1 MNTSC
6 GWNHAWRRD
15 GRSGRQH
22 QDPKRNEYLVEWDVL
37 PDEIK
42 TIDRDL
48 VEGIP
53 DILAAAGYTA
63 IKIGSS

>member
-1 MNTSC
+1 MEAHLAE
-6 GWNHAWRRD
+6 GWTLGTATPE
-15 GRSGRQH
+15 
-22 QDPKRNEYLVEWDVL
+22 DPKRNEYLVEWDAL